1 MRLLRTLTL
10 GAAALAAVTAVSA
23 CGLQPT
29 SSSGGGGN
37 NATLTVDLASYPAS
51 LDPGLQYDTDSY
63 SVYRNIFDQLLH
75 RDPTTNKIVP
85 WLAIKWTQTDPTT
98 WTFTIRNGVKFT
110 DGSPLTAQD
119 AAFSINRIL
128 DPNFASQQNANFS
141 AIASATGSGQT
152 LTIKTKYPSPT
163 LLTYLTTL
171 SVVPQAYVQK
181 VGNSAFNLKPM
192 GSGPY
197 SFVSDIPGSQVVL
210 ARNAGWWNGQPQ
222 IKNVTFRA
230 VPAVAS
236 RIADL
241 QSGKAQIASEL
252 TPDSANQI
260 KNNSNLAVLS
270 APTERVSYL
279 AFNTIGGG
287 PTNNPAVRK
296 AISLAIDYN
305 SLVNNLESGYAK
317 RVNSVAT
324 PLNFG
329 YTSSLPDYTFN
340 PTQAKQLL
348 QQAGAEGQTVVM
360 ATSPSYDPEIVQAIQ
375 ANLQDVGLKVEI
387 QNTDQA
393 TYLQKVQSPQHT
405 WGSIRFGQWSCSCED
420 SDGTVYPLFHSGT
433 VWSSYTNPQFDSLV
447 DQARQTLDVKT
458 RTTLYQQAY
467 QLLNQDLPGIGLFQ
481 FVAIY
486 GAAKG
491 VQWKPD
497 AQQSFFVANMKLS

>member
-1 MRLLRTLTL
+1 MRLLRTLTF
-10 GAAALAAVTAVSA
+10 GAAALAAATAVTA

-29 SSSGGGGN
+29 NNTASSGN
-37 NATLTVDLASYPAS
+37 DATLTVDLSSYPAS
-51 LDPGLQYDTDSY
+51 LDPGQQYDTDSY

-75 RDPTTNKIVP
+75 RDPSSNKIVP
-85 WLAIKWTQTDPTT
+85 WLATKWTQTDPTT
-98 WTFTIRNGVKFT
+98 WNFTIRGGVKFT

-128 DPNFASQQNANFS
+128 DPSFASQQNANFS

-152 LTIKTKYPSPT
+152 LTVKTKYPSPT

-181 VGNSAFNLKPM
+181 VGNAAFNLKPV

-197 SFVSDIPGSQVVL
+197 SFVSDIPGSQVEL
-210 ARNAGWWNGQPQ
+210 TRNASWWNGQPQ
-222 IKNVTFRA
+222 IKQVTFRA

-236 RIADL
+236 RVADL
-241 QSGKAQIASEL
+241 QSGKAQLADGL

-260 KNNSNLAVLS
+260 KSNSNLKVLS

-296 AISLAIDYN
+296 AISMAIDYN

-329 YTSSLPDYTFN
+329 YTSDLPNYTFN
-340 PTQAKQLL
+340 PAQAKSLL
-348 QQAGAEGQTVVM
+348 QQAGAEGQTIVM
-360 ATSPSYDPEIVQAIQ
+360 ATSPTYDPEIVQAIQ
-375 ANLQDVGLKVEI
+375 ANLQDVGLQVQI

-393 TYLQKVQSPQHT
+393 TYLKKVQSPQHT

-420 SDGTVYPLFHSGT
+420 SDGTIYPLFRTGT
-433 VWSSYTNPQFDSLV
+433 VWSSYSNPQFDSLV
-447 DQARQTLDVKT
+447 DQARQTLDPSS
-458 RTTLYQQAY
+458 RTALYQQAY

-486 GAAKG
+486 GAAKA
-491 VQWKPD
+491 VQWQPD